1 MARNSVE
8 DIESSE
14 SLWNTSESDE
24 EDADDDAE
32 DDADACATLCSRSG
46 VSVRLADVRRNRL
59 YSASVICAHP
69 SSVRCTGRYGMY
81 HHNIRRVGSEGEAE
95 DW

>member
-1 MARNSVE
+1 MSRSSVE

-14 SLWNTSESDE
+14 SLWIASESDD

-46 VSVRLADVRRNRL
+46 IRVCLAGVRMIRL
-59 YSASVICAHP
+59 YSASVICALYCK
-69 SSVRCTGRYGMY
+69 VRK
-81 HHNIRRVGSEGEAE
+81 VSP
-95 DW
+95 

>member
-1 MARNSVE
+1 MARSSVE

-14 SLWNTSESDE
+14 SLWSASESDD
-24 EDADDDAE
+24 EDADDGAE

-46 VSVRLADVRRNRL
+46 VNVRLAGVRRIRL
-59 YSASVICAHP
+59 YSAS

-81 HHNIRRVGSEGEAE
+81 HHDIRRVESEGEAE
-95 DW
+95 DC